1 MKPVISSLISRGY
14 HLSDTSAT
22 TVAMSAS
29 VMDGSTLLHEEE
41 IDIDALPVTPEQP
54 KKQRKLR
61 SREKPDVRE

>member
-1 MKPVISSLISRGY
+1 M
-14 HLSDTSAT
+14 SDTSAT

-29 VMDGSTLLHEEE
+29 VMNGSTLLHEEE